1 MSVLFENNLKLFL
14 PEFFLATAI
23 LSLVLYG
30 SVFSVSKT
38 HYYPL
43 INSSICWISVLTL
56 SVTWVLVFFSRSVS
70 MVIFNGTFIC
80 DPLSQNGKLLIIGAT
95 ILCLILC
102 ISYIREFKVNSFEYF
117 LLILLAVF
125 GLMLLCSS
133 YDLMSVYLA
142 IELQSLCLY
151 VLAAFNRE
159 SAYSTEAGLKY
170 FILGAFS
177 SGLLLFGIS
186 VIYAFTGTTNFEDLH
201 LLLSLDFK
209 EQQALQLGI
218 IFLSC
223 AFLFKIAAAP
233 FHIWSPDVYDGAPL
247 NSTIFFAIVPK
258 MGILIIL
265 LRVFFFCFGVQFF
278 YWHYIFAF
286 SALASVITGSF
297 LALKQRKLKRLLAYS
312 SIGHVGYFLL
322 AFSSG
327 SIEGFHAAI
336 LYLLAYIIMSAGVW
350 GVIIGL
356 RTYSIKNRTRTLADL
371 SMINDLNPLLGF
383 SGAISIFSM
392 AGVPPL
398 VGFYTKFYVFLTSI
412 NASMYVH
419 SVLIILCSVVSTYYY
434 IRLIK
439 TIYFEK
445 IQNKIDYKPI
455 SKEVSLVLGL
465 SFFFTVFFFVNPNF
479 IWLITYEMALSLCDL
494 KLI

>member
-30 SVFSVSKT
+30 SIFSVSKT

-43 INSSICWISVLTL
+43 LNSSICWISVLTL
-56 SVTWVLVFFSRSVS
+56 SITWALVFFSRSVS
-70 MVIFNGTFIC
+70 MVIFNGTFIF
-80 DPLSQNGKLLIIGAT
+80 DSLSQNGKLLIIGAT

-327 SIEGFHAAI
+327 SVEGFHAAI

-350 GVIIGL
+350 GVVMSL

-371 SMINDLNPLLGF
+371 SMISDLNPLLGF

-445 IQNKIDYKPI
+445 IQNKINYKPI